1 MHPSLTFCPRSLH
14 PCARLFLEKDIEDGV
29 FFQWGPVLPTQTLL
43 PQANFTGEGM
53 LPGNRIISGCL
64 CPLSPIMLRRRFEK

>member
-53 LPGNRIISGCL
+53 LPWQQDH
-64 CPLSPIMLRRRFEK
+64 LRLPVPSESYYAKKTL